1 MIRHAPHSRASLAER
16 DAKDP
21 LGAFRDEFIL
31 PQGVIYLD
39 GNSLGAMPKA
49 AMARSQELVSQEWG
63 QDLITSWNRHGW
75 FDLPERLGDKLARL
89 IGAQEG
95 EVLVTDS
102 TGINLYKLLSMALD
116 LRSDRKVILMEGSNF
131 PTDNYVAQGLARQL
145 GRGYEVRFAEREDMA
160 AQITPEVAVVA
171 LTQVHYKT
179 GAMFDMEALTQMA
192 HKAGALICWDL
203 CHSAGALPVD
213 LGAANADF
221 AVGCSYKFLN
231 GGPGAPAFLYV
242 AKCHQGKAMQPLSG
256 WWSHAAPFAFERD
269 YRPADDIHQM
279 LSGTQP
285 ILSLAVMECG
295 LDMMLRADMNAIRQK
310 SMALGDAFIGLMAD
324 HCAGFGFALAS
335 HPSADERGSQVS
347 FTHAQ
352 GYAIMQALIDLGVIG
367 DFRAPDILR
376 FGLTPL
382 YTRYVDMW
390 DAVQAIKTVMDQNL
404 WQDPRYARRAQV
416 T

>member
-1 MIRHAPHSRASLAER
+1 MPYSRHSLAER

-21 LGAFRDEFIL
+21 LGAFRDEFVL
-31 PQGVIYLD
+31 PDGVIYLD

-49 AMARSQELVSQEWG
+49 AMARSQKLLSQEWG

-75 FDLPERLGDKLARL
+75 FDLPQRLGDKLAPL

-116 LRSDRKVILMEGSNF
+116 LRPGRKVILMEGSNF
-131 PTDNYVAQGLARQL
+131 PTDNYMAQGLARQL
-145 GRGYEVRFAEREDMA
+145 GRGHEVRFAKREDMA
-160 AQITPEVAVVA
+160 AQITSEVAVVA

-179 GAMFDMEALTQMA
+179 GAVFDLNALTQMA

-203 CHSAGALPVD
+203 CHSAGALPVN
-213 LGAANADF
+213 LGKANADF
-221 AVGCSYKFLN
+221 AVGCGYKFLN

-242 AKCHQGKAMQPLSG
+242 AKRHQGEAIQPLSG
-256 WWSHAAPFAFERD
+256 WWSHADPFAFERD
-269 YRPADDIHQM
+269 YRPATDIHQM

-285 ILSLAVMECG
+285 VLSLAVMECG
-295 LDMMLRADMNAIRQK
+295 LDMMLRADMDAIRQK
-310 SMALGDAFIGLMAD
+310 SMTLGDAFITLMEA
-324 HCAGFGFALAS
+324 HCGEYGFALAS
-335 HPSADERGSQVS
+335 NAAADERGSQVA
-347 FTHAQ
+347 FTHPH
-352 GYAIMQALIDLGVIG
+352 GYAIMQALIDQGVIG

-382 YTRYVDMW
+382 YTRYVDIW
-390 DAVQAIKTVMDQNL
+390 DAVDAIKKVMDQNL
-404 WQDPRYARRAQV
+404 WQAARYARRAQV

>member
-1 MIRHAPHSRASLAER
+1 MPYSRQSLAKR

-31 PQGVIYLD
+31 PRGVIYLD

-75 FDLPERLGDKLARL
+75 FDLPTRLGDKLADL
-89 IGAQEG
+89 IGAKNG
-95 EVLVTDS
+95 EVLITDS

-116 LRSDRKVILMEGSNF
+116 LRPGRKVILMEGSNF
-131 PTDNYVAQGLARQL
+131 PTDNYMAQGLARQL
-145 GRGYEVRFAEREDMA
+145 DRGHEIRFAERENMA
-160 AQITPEVAVVA
+160 VQITPEVAVVA

-179 GAMFDMEALTQMA
+179 GAMFDMEAITQMA

-213 LGAANADF
+213 LAGANADF

-242 AKCHQGKAMQPLSG
+242 AKRHQGKATQPLSG
-256 WWSHAAPFAFERD
+256 WWSHADPFAFERD
-269 YRPADDIHQM
+269 YRPAGDIHQM

-285 ILSLAVMECG
+285 ILSLTVMECG
-295 LDMMLRADMNAIRQK
+295 LDMMLRADMDAIRQK
-310 SMALGDAFIGLMAD
+310 SMALGDVFIGLMAA
-324 HCAGFGFALAS
+324 HCAGSGFALAS
-335 HPSADERGSQVS
+335 HPSAQERGSQVS
-347 FTHAQ
+347 FTHPH
-352 GYAIMQALIDLGVIG
+352 GYAIMQALIDQGVIG

-382 YTRYVDMW
+382 YTRYVDIW
-390 DAVQAIKTVMDQNL
+390 GAVEAIKTVMDQNL
-404 WQDPRYARRAQV
+404 WQDPRYARRARV